1 MGIHEYSVTLQHAH
15 RKCCRMHT
23 LYTFPSVRDA
33 LGRGN
38 NWKFGPFAFA
48 GGLCRQLAVPQCT
61 GFESSHRLCAT
72 SDSRLC
78 RNMHLDDPPYSALLQ
93 ILMLQM
99 VFLVQMLLFK
109 LLQGTSRTSMN
120 SSSCAADA
128 AALARQACLALAAG
142 NMSDGQMWCML
153 AMQHTS
159 MYSRQE

>member
-15 RKCCRMHT
+15 LKCCRMHA

-33 LGRGN
+33 LGWGH
-38 NWKFGPFAFA
+38 NWRFGPFAFA

-61 GFESSHRLCAT
+61 RFESSHRLCAA

-78 RNMHLDDPPYSALLQ
+78 RNMYLDNPPHSALLQ
-93 ILMLQM
+93 VLMLQM

-109 LLQGTSRTSMN
+109 LLQGTSKTSMN

-128 AALARQACLALAAG
+128 VALARQACLAPAAG
-142 NMSDGQMWCML
+142 NMSDGQMW
-153 AMQHTS
+153 
-159 MYSRQE
+159 